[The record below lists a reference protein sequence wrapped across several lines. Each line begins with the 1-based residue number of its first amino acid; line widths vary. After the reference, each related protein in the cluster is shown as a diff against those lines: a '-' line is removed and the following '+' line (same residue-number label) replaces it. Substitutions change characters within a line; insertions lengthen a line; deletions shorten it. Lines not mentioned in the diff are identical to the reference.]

1 MSAWSK
7 LVRRRIILSDIEGL
21 LGAEPGHMP
30 THTGEK
36 TYLCNMCDYR
46 STQNS
51 HLTPHMMIHTGG
63 KEFMCDKCN
72 KQFRHSSTLSKLFKI
87 HAGVKPCA
95 CSACDY
101 RSSQEWNLDSRMQSR
116 HMCEKPYGC
125 DGCGGKFQLTER
137 GRVCDELCINEQHH
151 TWHTR
156 WGVRTVAYLQLN
168 MIEWTRLDE
177 V

>member
-1 MSAWSK
+1 MRTHGRDKSFPCTLCDHRCVHRVAWE
-7 LVRRRIILSDIEGL
+7 R
-21 LGAEPGHMP
+21 HMW

-36 TYLCNMCDYR
+36 PYLCNMCDYR

-51 HLTPHMMIHTGG
+51 HLTRHMMIHTGG

-72 KQFRHSSTLSKLFKI
+72 KQFRHSSTLSKHLKI
-87 HAGVKPCA
+87 NAGVKPCA

-101 RSSQEWNLDSRMQSR
+101 RSSQEWNLDSRMRRR

-125 DGCGGKFQLTER
+125 DGCGGKVPIDRTWQS
-137 GRVCDELCINEQHH
+137 CDELCINEQHH

-156 WGVRTVAYLQLN
+156 
-168 MIEWTRLDE
+168 
-177 V
+177 